1 MVCRISYNHFNTQLF
16 IFSIELLS
24 PALDEL
30 EPILGDSFDFQQMIT
45 ALRRFNY
52 ETQSAIDWLMSELMR
67 LYSFL

>member
-1 MVCRISYNHFNTQLF
+1 MFF
-16 IFSIELLS
+16 FIELLS

-52 ETQSAIDWLMSELMR
+52 ETQSAIDWLMSEFYEIIWFYE
-67 LYSFL
+67 LY